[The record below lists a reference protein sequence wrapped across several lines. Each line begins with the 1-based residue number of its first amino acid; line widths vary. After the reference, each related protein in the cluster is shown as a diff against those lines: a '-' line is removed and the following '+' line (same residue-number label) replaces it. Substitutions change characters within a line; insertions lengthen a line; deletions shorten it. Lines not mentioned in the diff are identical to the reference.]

1 MVYLG
6 YEIEGGLIM
15 KKTMFVFD
23 FDGTIADSLHMGID
37 LYNNHIAK
45 RLKCQ
50 KIEKNEIEDLKGK
63 NIYKLL
69 KDHEISLIK
78 LPILLFKLKKL
89 MSQKMGDIPL
99 IDGINEVLISL
110 NKMGYKMGI
119 LTSNNKKNVDDFLNH
134 YELRNLFEFIYS
146 EKNVFGKDKAIN
158 KMMKMENLDKI
169 IYVGDETRDIEACKK
184 VGVPIVSVGWG
195 FNTSANLKKHD
206 PDYFIEDPEELLE
219 IAAGLE

>member
-1 MVYLG
+1 
-6 YEIEGGLIM
+6 M

-37 LYNNHIAK
+37 LYNNHVAEK
-45 RLKCQ
+45 LKCK
-50 KIEKNEIEDLKGK
+50 KIEKNEIEDLKGR
-63 NIYKLL
+63 NTYKLL
-69 KDHEISLIK
+69 KDHDINLIK
-78 LPILLFKLKKL
+78 LPILLYRLKKL

-99 IDGINEVLISL
+99 IDGIKQVLISL
-110 NKMGYKMGI
+110 NKMGYKMGV

-146 EKNVFGKDKAIN
+146 EKNVFGKDKAI
-158 KMMKMENLDKI
+158 KRVMKIENLDKV

-184 VGVPIVSVGWG
+184 VGVPIISVGWG

-206 PDYFIEDPEELLE
+206 PDYFIEDPKELLE
-219 IAAGLE
+219 IAETLV

>member
-1 MVYLG
+1 
-6 YEIEGGLIM
+6 M

-45 RLKCQ
+45 KLKCK

-63 NIYKLL
+63 NTYKLL
-69 KDHEISLIK
+69 KDHDISLIK
-78 LPILLFKLKKL
+78 LPILLYRLKKL
-89 MSQKMGDIPL
+89 MSQKMGEVPL
-99 IDGINEVLISL
+99 IDGIKEVLISL
-110 NKMGYKMGI
+110 NKMGYKMGV

-146 EKNVFGKDKAIN
+146 EKNVFGKDKAI
-158 KMMKMENLDKI
+158 KRVMKTENLDKV

-184 VGVPIVSVGWG
+184 VGVPIISVGWG

-219 IAAGLE
+219 IAESLV

>member
-1 MVYLG
+1 
-6 YEIEGGLIM
+6 M

-45 RLKCQ
+45 KLKCK

-63 NIYKLL
+63 NTYKLL
-69 KDHEISLIK
+69 KDHDISLIK
-78 LPILLFKLKKL
+78 LPILLYRLKKL

-99 IDGINEVLISL
+99 IDGIKEVLISL
-110 NKMGYKMGI
+110 NKMGYKMGV

-146 EKNVFGKDKAIN
+146 EKNVFGKDKAI
-158 KMMKMENLDKI
+158 KRVMKKNLDKV

-184 VGVPIVSVGWG
+184 VGVPIISVGWG

-206 PDYFIEDPEELLE
+206 PDYFIEDPKELLE
-219 IAAGLE
+219 IAESLV

>member
-1 MVYLG
+1 M
-6 YEIEGGLIM
+6 EQRRRLIM

-37 LYNNHIAK
+37 LYNNHIAEK
-45 RLKCQ
+45 LKCK

-63 NIYKLL
+63 NTYKLL
-69 KDHEISLIK
+69 KDHDISLIK
-78 LPILLFKLKKL
+78 LPILLYRLKKL

-99 IDGINEVLISL
+99 IDGIKQVLISL
-110 NKMGYKMGI
+110 NKMGYKMGV

-146 EKNVFGKDKAIN
+146 EKNVFGKDKAI
-158 KMMKMENLDKI
+158 KRVMKIENLDKV

-184 VGVPIVSVGWG
+184 VGVPIISVGWG

-206 PDYFIEDPEELLE
+206 PDYFIEDPKELLE
-219 IAAGLE
+219 IGESLV